1 MKQIYSFT
9 KISILLVVLTF
20 SQSVFSQT
28 VCTIAHLENG
38 TNLFN
43 LEPRLSGQ
51 SFITE
56 CSGNLEYVQ
65 LVSDGE
71 GPILAGTLF
80 IYSGDTVT
88 EEPIYTQEYP
98 FRLIENAGDPI
109 RIDVTNDLFLM
120 DNTQYTFQFTVTS
133 IDTLLD
139 RDNNYPGGR
148 TYSGDTPFPDTDFIF
163 EVGIEEGEELSLS
176 TEEFNRNQNVNL
188 FPNPSSDFVEV
199 SNIQGSQNYS
209 IISSLGQI
217 VVEGTI
223 TNGDKVDI
231 NAINNGVYYLK
242 LEGGQT
248 LTFIK
253 E

>member
-20 SQSVFSQT
+20 SQNIFSQT
-28 VCTIAHLENG
+28 VCTIANLENG
-38 TNLFN
+38 SNLFN

-65 LVSDGE
+65 LVSDGD
-71 GPILAGTLF
+71 GPVLAGTLF
-80 IYSGDTVT
+80 IYSGNTVT

-139 RDNNYPGGR
+139 RDNNYPGGN
-148 TYSGDTPFPDTDFIF
+148 TFSGDTAFLETDYIF
-163 EVGIEEGEELSLS
+163 EVGIEEGVLS
-176 TEEFNRNQNVNL
+176 TDEFNRNQNVNL
-188 FPNPSSDFVEV
+188 FPNPSSNFVEIT
-199 SNIQGSQNYS
+199 NIQEAQNYS
-209 IISSLGQI
+209 IINSLGQR
-217 VVEGTI
+217 VLEGTV
-223 TNGDKVDI
+223 TSDNKTDI
-231 NAINNGVYYLK
+231 RSLNNGVYYLK
-242 LEGGQT
+242 LDSGKT
-248 LTFIK
+248 LSFIK